1 MSGLSSRCDKNGR
14 AAISCTPARQHAS
27 TTAPV
32 TSPVSGRFAA
42 YTIAMGGCVAS
53 LPISRDMT
61 FMPPPMTCPPA
72 KTVSFVT
79 LALLSDPI
87 GRRGHQIGAGEGA
100 RAFGERQPIADDVM
114 RALVGVEIAA
124 AGIGTVGPAADSKA
138 SAENFYVPVE
148 ESRDYSV
155 LSNKFHISFLK

>member
-1 MSGLSSRCDKNGR
+1 MAFLRD
-14 AAISCTPARQHAS
+14 AIRTVARRSVARQHAS

-32 TSPVSGRFAA
+32 TSPVLGSFAA
-42 YTIAMGGCVAS
+42 DTIAMRGCVAL

-124 AGIGTVGPAADSKA
+124 AGLGTVGPAADSKA